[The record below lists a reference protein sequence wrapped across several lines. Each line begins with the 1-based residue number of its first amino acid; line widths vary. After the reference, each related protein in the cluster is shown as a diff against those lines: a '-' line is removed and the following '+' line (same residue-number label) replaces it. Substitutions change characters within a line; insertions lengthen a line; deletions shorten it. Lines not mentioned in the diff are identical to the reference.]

1 MRRWKQWIM
10 AFIGLALIVVVL
22 YLALNFIFKDFFV
35 DMMWYDALGYSGLFW
50 FKILYKYLVFGAATL
65 VFFAIIF
72 FNFWIASRYL
82 GATKSEDG
90 PEKVRKAAA
99 RLASAFRSGSMK
111 VYTPLS
117 IILAVPLAVPLFQQ
131 WESALLYIYGP
142 KAGTRD
148 PFYNIDVSY
157 YLFSLP
163 IYNLLQGRLLITL
176 LLLFASLAILYY
188 LERRMLATE
197 AQPFPKGAKIH
208 MSIIIFLVFLAQAWG
223 YNLERHELLY
233 NTQNEPLFFGPGF
246 TEIWVTLPL
255 IWFSGLSLLATAFF
269 LIRYVNSR
277 KGLIPLVLFIAIF
290 ALSHAARNW
299 EFLPNNIDKYIVKP
313 NELTKQSDYISNAVK
328 STLAAYNLTAVETR
342 DYRRQQTLRSLKD
355 PQFQQNLENIPV
367 WDRELLASVF
377 QQEQGIRPYYTF
389 SGVDVDRYEMDNV
402 LHQVYLA
409 GREITLDKLSSHAQT
424 WVNVHLRYTHGY
436 GVVMVPAAQKG
447 EENPEWYIHEIP
459 PVSEHGFGIKEP
471 SIYFGTMDAS
481 YVIAPN
487 DMGELLY
494 PGDSKDV
501 ETDYEGTGGVPI
513 SSIFKKA
520 LFAVYFQNKNILFTT
535 KTNSN
540 SRILFRR
547 NIRERIRKLT
557 PFFRLDDDPYLVVT
571 KSGLFWIQDAYTISD
586 WYPNAAFYEEGF
598 NYVRNSVKIVV
609 DAYNGSVDYYL
620 IDKKDPIAQ
629 AYDRMYPG
637 LLKPW
642 DQFPEALRSHV
653 RYPKDMFEIQM
664 KIYSKYHQTDPA
676 TFYQDEDH
684 WEFSKFYRQDD
695 LIRMEPYY
703 LTLDFIQPDKPE
715 FILFT
720 PMSPK
725 NRDNLRALAI
735 AGCDGDNYGR
745 LIVYAFPKGRQVYG
759 PSQINALIDQDTEIA
774 QQLTLLNQMGSE
786 VKRGKMIIFPVGQE
800 IVYIQPFYMES
811 AAQIKIPQLKRLIVS
826 QGEVVVMEKSLQ
838 EAFERLGQILKA
850 RKGSDDTGVHSEEE
864 AAGKDDHGAH
874 GDTHGPAE
882 SAHPPAPSH
891 DHPGDS
897 GAAEHDHVEQG
908 HSETMLHNEVGN
920 HDEHV
925 DHSEP
930 TEHHGENHDS
940 EH

>member
-10 AFIGLALIVVVL
+10 AFIGLALIVAVL

-50 FKILYKYLVFGAATL
+50 FKILYKYLVFGTAVF
-65 VFFAIIF
+65 VFFIIIF
-72 FNFWIASRYL
+72 LNFWIASRYL
-82 GATKSEDG
+82 GMTESKDG

-111 VYTPLS
+111 LYTPLS
-117 IILAVPLAVPLFQQ
+117 IILAIPLAVPLFQQ

-142 KAGTRD
+142 KAGTQD

-176 LLLFASLAILYY
+176 LLLFAFLTILYY
-188 LERRMLATE
+188 LERRMMATE
-197 AQPFPKGAKIH
+197 EQPFPKGAKIH
-208 MSIIIFLVFLAQAWG
+208 LSIIIFLIFLAQVWG

-255 IWFSGLSLLATAFF
+255 IWLSGLTLLATSFF

-277 KGLIPLVLFIAIF
+277 KGLFPLVLFVAIF

-299 EFLPNNIDKYIVKP
+299 DFLPRNIDKYIVKP
-313 NELTKQSDYISNAVK
+313 NELTRQSKYISNAVK
-328 STLAAYNLTAVETR
+328 STLAAYNLTEVETR

-367 WDRELLASVF
+367 WDSELLASVF
-377 QQEQGIRPYYTF
+377 QQEQGIRPYYRF
-389 SGVDVDRYEMDNV
+389 SGVDVDRYMMDNV

-409 GREITLDKLSSHAQT
+409 GREITLEELSEFAQN
-424 WVNVHLRYTHGY
+424 WVNVHLKYTHGY

-447 EENPEWYIHEIP
+447 EESMEWYINEIP
-459 PVSEHGFGIKEP
+459 PVSDRGFDIKEP
-471 SIYFGTMDAS
+471 SIYYGTKDSPYA
-481 YVIAPN
+481 IAPN

-494 PGDSKDV
+494 PGDAKDI

-513 SSIFKKA
+513 SSVFKKA
-520 LFAVYFQNKNILFTT
+520 LFAVYFQNRNIFFTT

-547 NIRERIRKLT
+547 NIRERIRILT
-557 PFFRLDDDPYLVVT
+557 PFFRLDQDPYLVLT
-571 KSGLFWIQDAYTISD
+571 KEGLFWIQDAFTTTD
-586 WYPNAAFYEEGF
+586 WYPNAKPYEEGY
-598 NYVRNSVKIVV
+598 NYIRNSVKIVV

-620 IDKKDPIAQ
+620 ADKNDPIAH
-629 AYDRMYPG
+629 AYQRMYPG
-637 LLKPW
+637 LFKPY
-642 DQFPEALRSHV
+642 DQFPEQLRSHV
-653 RYPKDMFEIQM
+653 RYPKDLFEIQM
-664 KIYSKYHQTDPA
+664 RIYSKYHQTDPG

-684 WEFSKFYRQDD
+684 WEFSKFYSQNN

-703 LTLDFIQPDKPE
+703 LTLDFIEPEKPE

-745 LIVYAFPKGRQVYG
+745 LIVYTFPKGRQVYG

-774 QQLTLLNQMGSE
+774 QQLTLLNQLGSE
-786 VKRGKMIIFPVGQE
+786 VKRGKMIIFPVGHE
-800 IVYIQPFYMES
+800 VVYVQPFYLES
-811 AAQIKIPQLKRLIVS
+811 AAQTKIPQLKRLIVS
-826 QGEVVVMEKSLQ
+826 QGEAVVMEKNLQ
-838 EAFERLGQILKA
+838 LAFERLGQVLKA
-850 RKGSDDTGVHSEEE
+850 RRGSGDSSIHSEQE
-864 AAGKDDHGAH
+864 AVGSEPPGAH
-874 GDTHGPAE
+874 GDMHGTTE

-891 DHPGDS
+891 DRHGES
-897 GAAEHDHVEQG
+897 GTAEHGHMEQE
-908 HSETMLHNEVGN
+908 HSETMLQNEAGN
-920 HDEHV
+920 HD
-925 DHSEP
+925 DHSAP
-930 TEHHGENHDS
+930 SEHHGE
-940 EH
+940 EHETGH